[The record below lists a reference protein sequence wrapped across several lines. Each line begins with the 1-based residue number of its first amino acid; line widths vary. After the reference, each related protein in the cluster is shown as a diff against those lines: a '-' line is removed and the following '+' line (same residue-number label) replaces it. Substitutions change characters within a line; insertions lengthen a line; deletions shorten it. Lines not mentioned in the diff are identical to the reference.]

1 MAWLQHRSFPFQV
14 ASVLALILLAE
25 SFGKGSNYPERHVE
39 WELANIWKMADEAG
53 ESFGY
58 QMPATV
64 NPPNL
69 EFARVRAEFER
80 LDFNCVEVYRGIDTE
95 LFDAG
100 IATFCST
107 DQPTEVIVARF
118 ERRK

>member
-1 MAWLQHRSFPFQV
+1 MARLKHSLIPLQV
-14 ASVLALILLAE
+14 AYVLALILLTE
-25 SFGKGSNYPERHVE
+25 LFGDRSNYPESHVE
-39 WELANIWKMADEAG
+39 WQLANIRKLADEAG

-80 LDFNCVEVYRGIDTE
+80 LDFNCVEVHRGIDTE
-95 LFDAG
+95 LVDAG

-107 DQPTEVIVARF
+107 DQPTEVIVARL
-118 ERRK
+118 RRR

>member
-1 MAWLQHRSFPFQV
+1 VTRLKHRSFSFQV

-25 SFGKGSNYPERHVE
+25 LFGDGSNYPESHVE
-39 WELANIWKMADEAG
+39 WQLANIRKLADEAG

-64 NPPNL
+64 NPPSL
-69 EFARVRAEFER
+69 DFARVRAEFEK
-80 LDFNCVEVYRGIDTE
+80 LDFNCVEVHSGIDTE
-95 LFDAG
+95 LVAAG

-107 DQPTEVIVARF
+107 EQPTEVIVARF
-118 ERRK
+118 ERRR